1 MNDDESYQNS
11 FSFLVKKLGAVIG
24 LQSSMYVA
32 KLDLLHA
39 HPEPLS

>member
-1 MNDDESYQNS
+1 MMSDESYQNS
-11 FSFLVKKLGAVIG
+11 FSFLVKKLGVAIG

-32 KLDLLHA
+32 KLGLLHA